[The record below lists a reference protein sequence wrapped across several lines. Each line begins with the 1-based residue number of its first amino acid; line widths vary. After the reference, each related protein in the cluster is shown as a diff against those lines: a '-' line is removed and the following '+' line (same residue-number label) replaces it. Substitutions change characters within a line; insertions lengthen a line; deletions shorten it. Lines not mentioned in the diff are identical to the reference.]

1 MLKIGL
7 TGGIG
12 SGKSTVAQF
21 LEVLG
26 VPVYYAD
33 ERAKLLMNTNI
44 QVILEIKKLLGEAAY
59 CEGRVNRPYV
69 AQMVFNNKLLLKGL
83 NQIVHPAVKKD
94 FEEWCDLRANKKW
107 VVQEAAILFEN
118 DGYKKFDQIILVTA
132 PMNLR
137 IQRVVKRDNV
147 SESKVIERINN
158 QWTDDKKVKLA
169 NAVIVNDDKQSVI
182 EQVIQLVNKL

>member
-1 MLKIGL
+1 MLKVGL

-21 LEVLG
+21 LEVLS

-33 ERAKLLMNTNI
+33 ARAKQLMNTNT
-44 QVILEIKKLLGEAAY
+44 QVITKIKELLGEEAY
-59 CEGRVNRPYV
+59 CGSEVNRPYV
-69 AQMVFNNKLLLKGL
+69 AQMVFNDKALLEGL

-94 FEEWCDLRANKKW
+94 FEKWCNHNADKKW

-132 PMNLR
+132 PMDLR
-137 IQRVVKRDNV
+137 IQRVMKRDNV